1 MTEMSKTTASTTTV
15 PRRRVN
21 RARQFER
28 IAVVLVWIILIAA
41 FSTAM
46 PRSFANMGNFSIMF
60 TSYAPAALLALAII
74 IPLTAGDYDLAVGAT
89 LTLTASTIG
98 VLNVWQHL
106 PILLVLAIVIG
117 IGVLV
122 GLLHSLFI
130 IYFRVP
136 SLVVTLGST
145 SLMSGIVQW
154 MTNSSTIGGIDNNL
168 VMAVVG
174 HRLFGIPY
182 AFYYAL
188 AAGLLIWYVFDYT
201 PLGRRLLFVG
211 RGREVARLNGIAVD
225 RVRVGALVSSAV
237 LASIAGIVYAGI
249 LGSADP
255 FSGLNFLLPAFAA
268 AFLGATTIQ
277 PGRFNPW
284 GTLVA
289 VYFLATG
296 ITGLSML
303 GIPLWVTN
311 VFNGAALILAVT
323 ISQITRGR
331 ETSDIG

>member
-1 MTEMSKTTASTTTV
+1 MTDMTKAAPSPAG
-15 PRRRVN
+15 RRLN
-21 RARQFER
+21 FARSFER
-28 IAVVLVWIILIAA
+28 VAVLLVWAILIAA
-41 FSTAM
+41 FSIAM
-46 PRSFANMGNFSIMF
+46 PRSFANWGNFSILF
-60 TSYAPAALLALAII
+60 ASYAPAALLALAII
-74 IPLTAGDYDLAVGAT
+74 IPLTAGDYDLSVGAT
-89 LTLTASTIG
+89 LTLAASTIG

-106 PILLVLAIVIG
+106 PILLVVVIVLG
-117 IGVLV
+117 V
-122 GLLHSLFI
+122 GLVVGLIHSLFI
-130 IYFRVP
+130 VYFRVP

-154 MTNSSTIGGIDNNL
+154 MTNSTTIGGIDNSL
-168 VMAVVG
+168 IMATVG
-174 HRLFGIPY
+174 YRLFGIPY

-188 AAGLLIWYVFDYT
+188 AAALVLWYVFDYT

-225 RVRVGALVSSAV
+225 RVRVGALVTSAV
-237 LASIAGIVYAGI
+237 LASAAGILYAGL

-255 FSGLNFLLPAFAA
+255 FSGLNYLLPAFAA

-284 GTLVA
+284 GTIVA
-289 VYFLATG
+289 VYFLGTG

-323 ISQITRGR
+323 ISQLTRGR

>member
-1 MTEMSKTTASTTTV
+1 MSDATKATAAA
-15 PRRRVN
+15 PAAGRGIN
-21 RARQFER
+21 YARQFER
-28 IAVVLVWIILIAA
+28 IAVLLVWVILIIA
-41 FSTAM
+41 FSIAM
-46 PRSFANMGNFSIMF
+46 PRAFFNWGNFSIMF
-60 TSYAPAALLALAII
+60 ASYAPAALLALAII
-74 IPLTAGDYDLAVGAT
+74 VPLTAGDYDLAVGAT
-89 LTLTASTIG
+89 LTLSASTIG

-106 PILLVLAIVIG
+106 PIGLVLCIVLG
-117 IGVLV
+117 IGVVV
-122 GLLHSLFI
+122 GLVHSLFI
-130 IYFRVP
+130 VYFRVP

-154 MTNSSTIGGIDNNL
+154 MTNSSTIGGIDDSL
-168 VMAVVG
+168 VNAATG
-174 HRLFGIPY
+174 YRFLGIPY

-188 AAGLLIWYVFDYT
+188 VAAFAMWYVFDYT

-211 RGREVARLNGIAVD
+211 RGREVARLNGIAVN
-225 RVRVGALVSSAV
+225 RVRVAALVTSSV
-237 LASIAGIVYAGI
+237 LASAAGILYAGI

-255 FSGLNFLLPAFAA
+255 FSGLNYLLPAFAA

-284 GTLVA
+284 GTIVA
-289 VYFLATG
+289 VYFLGTG

-303 GIPLWVTN
+303 GIPLWVTS

-323 ISQITRGR
+323 ISQITRRR